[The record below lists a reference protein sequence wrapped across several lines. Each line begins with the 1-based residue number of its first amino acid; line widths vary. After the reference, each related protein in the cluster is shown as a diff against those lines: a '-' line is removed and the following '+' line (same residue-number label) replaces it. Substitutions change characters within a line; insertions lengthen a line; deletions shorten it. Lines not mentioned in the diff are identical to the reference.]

1 MEKVLNKES
10 FDLRL
15 KFYDL
20 LFNSY
25 LFIDD
30 FDSGSERDF
39 LCPPKRRRPNQA
51 RGDCPSPSDTTSLS
65 LSLSRSS
72 SLAQFESLEQT
83 CQLLE
88 ASAPPSP
95 LSLLSLDSLEKVK
108 IQRETEISPDSLE
121 NSSDSE
127 PNSTSSQES
136 TYRNKTVLYK
146 PPVLES
152 HFNDKNLSE
161 EKLDETYIVSRKN
174 KHSNGYSSNYFDCD
188 DDAKFWNSNDA
199 NHHEESSSSEF
210 SDARSSDS
218 DRTVH
223 EKAKEPLPLK
233 YNFKS
238 CRSLDALPSF
248 ESLEISKSDNIYT
261 SVPSVKQRSMLKQ
274 TNGQYSVENLSE
286 DSGYSEHFCNF
297 LRLKSK
303 SIPNVNHQDKTSR
316 DAPTNA
322 LKRKS
327 EDNLFSLFG
336 TKRKSEIVGQFGA
349 RGKFHAK
356 STSPAAK
363 EMSSKQKCDKKP
375 VNGADTRCEGKRGTG
390 GPEITERVA
399 PAAAAPHMRASHSSP
414 DIRRPQL
421 AANIDVYLDPARARN
436 TFPKSVASKL
446 AHLIDAE
453 FDERACFEDA
463 NLYSVSSVPKDLN
476 LCDVQNQEGSPS
488 LDDNWSFGSERTV
501 SVAAKNFDLCDFAY
515 NKKSQKVHEATFKQ
529 SFRVCES
536 FTTSVADLTVLD
548 YRSEK
553 DGSAKNVLK
562 KLSVKEKF
570 AKMSRNLPPTRERS
584 AESDST
590 TESEKAFLF
599 EMEKTMRELNEQSRK
614 ILAQTFDNSEFDRNL
629 SILTNRRLNEPQN
642 AFDDVI
648 AELEKKQARSR
659 AKSEKK
665 KHDERN
671 STEYEFDFYGE
682 ETDPPYYRR
691 NYDVALSNADN
702 SSPDVSES
710 FGAEEVFFHSTPM
723 KGGDKVQSTPNLN
736 IFNKEIADL
745 YDKVAPKEE
754 LRSSMQHV
762 PLKNEFKP
770 VGILGS
776 KSQGLSGSG
785 SSKGVHFCPVV
796 AEVSWRERS
805 YSEESTGVASS
816 TSSGYSWYVFIFV
829 NLHIYIFNL

>member
-1 MEKVLNKES
+1 M
-10 FDLRL
+10 
-15 KFYDL
+15 
-20 LFNSY
+20 
-25 LFIDD
+25 
-30 FDSGSERDF
+30 
-39 LCPPKRRRPNQA
+39 
-51 RGDCPSPSDTTSLS
+51 
-65 LSLSRSS
+65 
-72 SLAQFESLEQT
+72 AQFESLEQT
-83 CQLLE
+83 CQLE

-108 IQRETEISPDSLE
+108 IRQETEISPDSLE

-152 HFNDKNLSE
+152 HFNDKNLSGD
-161 EKLDETYIVSRKN
+161 KLDETFVVSRKT
-174 KHSNGYSSNYFDCD
+174 KHTDGYSSSYYDD
-188 DDAKFWNSNDA
+188 DDAKFWNTNDA
-199 NHHEESSSSEF
+199 NLNEESSSSEF

-274 TNGQYSVENLSE
+274 PNGQYSVENLSE

-303 SIPNVNHQDKTSR
+303 SIPNVNHQDK
-316 DAPTNA
+316 PTRETPSNT

-336 TKRKSEIVGQFGA
+336 TKRKSEIVDQFGVK
-349 RGKFHAK
+349 GKFHVK
-356 STSPAAK
+356 PNSPATK
-363 EMSSKQKCDKKP
+363 EMSRQCDKKP
-375 VNGADTRCEGKRGTG
+375 VNGKTRCEGKRGV
-390 GPEITERVA
+390 GPEIARRVA
-399 PAAAAPHMRASHSSP
+399 PAAAAPHMRPSHSSP

-421 AANIDVYLDPARARN
+421 AANIHVYLDPARARN

-453 FDERACFEDA
+453 FDESACFEDA

-476 LCDVQNQEGSPS
+476 LCDVQNQDGCSS
-488 LDDNWSFGSERTV
+488 LDDNWSFGSERAV

-515 NKKSQKVHEATFKQ
+515 NNKSQKVHEATFKQ

-548 YRSEK
+548 YRSET
-553 DGSAKNVLK
+553 DGSAKSVLK

-659 AKSEKK
+659 EKSEKK

-691 NYDVALSNADN
+691 NYDATLSNADN

-736 IFNKEIADL
+736 IFNKETADL

-805 YSEESTGVASS
+805 YSEDSTGVASS
-816 TSSGYSWYVFIFV
+816 TSSGYSWYVFVLLFS
-829 NLHIYIFNL
+829 YT